1 MVNEIKPATLPRA
14 AAFILSHRL
23 PCATLMVLMLMAVLW
38 LPALLQGLPLL
49 AALAIALGVG
59 VHILTPGLIALVTFG
74 GGPLFALQ
82 VTAIA
87 SIGISAMAGFAL
99 VPGLVVLTVYGLLPI
114 AAASTVMR
122 QDGEKKSAQYLA
134 MGMGIAV
141 LAGLVLGSAAQDVA
155 LRDLAGQMLA
165 PMFDAMQTQ
174 IAGIDP
180 EEAQMLQQA
189 RKMTELILPGILALG
204 LWFTWWGDI
213 VFARTLAQ
221 KYGFYRGNVS
231 DLLALRFGKGLAYAF
246 LAMLVLANIGENDV
260 QYIAIN
266 ATILLGGLL
275 ASQGVAVGHSWLK
288 AKGMTLAIG
297 LMYVMLLM
305 WSAMI
310 IPFVIVGL
318 LDIWFDYRRKMSA
331 PGGQ

>member
-1 MVNEIKPATLPRA
+1 MANEIKPATLPRA
-14 AAFILSHRL
+14 AAFILTHRL
-23 PCATLMVLMLMAVLW
+23 PCAMLMVAMLMAVLW

-59 VHILTPGLIALVTFG
+59 VHILAPGLIAVVTFG
-74 GGPLFALQ
+74 GGTTFALQ
-82 VTAIA
+82 VAAIA
-87 SIGISAMAGFAL
+87 AIGISAIAGFAL
-99 VPGLVVLTVYGLLPI
+99 TPGLIVFAMYGLLPI
-114 AAASTVMR
+114 AAAHSVMR
-122 QDGEKKSAQYLA
+122 QDGVKKSAQYLA
-134 MGMGIAV
+134 IGIGMAV
-141 LAGLVLGSAAQDVA
+141 LAGLVLGSAAQDVG
-155 LRDLAGQMLA
+155 LRDLASHMLA
-165 PMFDAMQTQ
+165 PMFDAMQAQ
-174 IAGIDP
+174 VASVDAQ
-180 EEAQMLQQA
+180 EAQMLQQA

-213 VFARTLAQ
+213 VFARTFAQ
-221 KYGFYRGNVS
+221 KYGFYRGNAS
-231 DLLALRFGKGLAYAF
+231 DLLGLRFGKGLAYAF
-246 LAMLVLANIGENDV
+246 LAALVLANIGENDV

-288 AKGMTLAIG
+288 VKGMALAIG
-297 LMYVMLLM
+297 LMYLMLLM

-318 LDIWFDYRRKMSA
+318 LDIWFDYRRNMSA